1 MIEYIT
7 GKVAALN
14 PAQAVL
20 EAASGIGYM
29 LNISLQTYTELE
41 GKREARLLVHEV
53 IREDAITLYGFV
65 SSAEREMF
73 RALIGVSGVG
83 AATAC
88 VILSSMALSELKHII
103 TVGDDARLKKVKG
116 IGQKTAQRIIVDLRD
131 KIKIDVV
138 QGDEVVVAP
147 QATEVYEEALA
158 ALLMLG
164 FQKAPSQKAL
174 KKIIGDDQ
182 TVKVEVAI
190 KKALTML

>member
-88 VILSSMALSELKHII
+88 VILSSMALSELQHII